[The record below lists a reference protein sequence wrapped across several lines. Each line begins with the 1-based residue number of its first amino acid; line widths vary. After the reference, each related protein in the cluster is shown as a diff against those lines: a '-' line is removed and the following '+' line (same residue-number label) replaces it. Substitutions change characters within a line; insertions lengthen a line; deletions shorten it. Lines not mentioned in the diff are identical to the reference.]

1 MQSSE
6 GTGTDP
12 GCIQLSSILGEMGW
26 FNHFHLENTA
36 HASEQ
41 SMQLG
46 TVAAKQTVP
55 VHPTKRSYKKRN
67 AAAIAIVAV
76 AVTAILTQIVLT
88 GSQTDATN
96 SPVTDTGDHERDVAS
111 IDDMQQKPESCRQYT
126 CHACRYISTP
136 ETRAD
141 AGFWSRELMTH
152 TASGFSPCWLL
163 KNWRPTSRIFTF
175 RRDRY
180 FEASTQCFRSY
191 RRSSTKMIHR
201 SGSWAHSS
209 QACRRPVYMYAQRH

>member
-88 GSQTDATN
+88 GSQKTDATN

-111 IDDMQQKPESCRQYT
+111 IDDMQQKRAADNTPAM
-126 CHACRYISTP
+126 HAGISQLQKQ
-136 ETRAD
+136 ER
-141 AGFWSRELMTH
+141 M
-152 TASGFSPCWLL
+152 
-163 KNWRPTSRIFTF
+163 
-175 RRDRY
+175 
-180 FEASTQCFRSY
+180 Q
-191 RRSSTKMIHR
+191 
-201 SGSWAHSS
+201 GSDHGN
-209 QACRRPVYMYAQRH
+209 